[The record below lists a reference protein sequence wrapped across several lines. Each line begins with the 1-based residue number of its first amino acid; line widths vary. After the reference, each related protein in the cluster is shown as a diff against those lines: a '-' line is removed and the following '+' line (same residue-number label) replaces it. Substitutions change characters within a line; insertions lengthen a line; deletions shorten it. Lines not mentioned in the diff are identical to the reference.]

1 MKGTGRLAHSD
12 HDHNHEH
19 DNGHSHGHGHHH
31 HHAPAGDRQVV
42 WAVVVN
48 VGLTFAQIAGGI
60 FAGSLA
66 LIADA
71 IHNLSDAIALGLA
84 FFARRIARRPA
95 DEAMTFGYGR
105 AEVVAALVNYTALVL
120 IAAYL
125 AYEGIWRLI
134 DPQPVDGW
142 IVVIIAAIAL
152 AVDVVTAALTFRL
165 SKESVNIRAAFLHN
179 VADALG
185 SVGVIVA
192 GTLVILFDW
201 TIADA
206 LITLGISGYILWH
219 VLREIGDV
227 IRILMMGTPPN
238 LTPDAVLTALK
249 GLSGVGDVH
258 HLHIWQVD
266 ERQNALEAHLVM
278 VEGEAVAAGE
288 IKRSAKEMLASAF
301 AIEHAT
307 LEIEVEGEPC
317 PDVMVIR
324 AGNCGI
330 S

>member
-1 MKGTGRLAHSD
+1 M
-12 HDHNHEH
+12 
-19 DNGHSHGHGHHH
+19 
-31 HHAPAGDRQVV
+31 
-42 WAVVVN
+42 WAVAVN
-48 VGLTFAQIAGGI
+48 VGLTVAQIVGGI

-84 FFARRIARRPA
+84 YFARRIARRPA

-105 AEVVAALVNYTALVL
+105 AEVVAALVNYTTLIL

-134 DPQPVDGW
+134 EPQPVDGW
-142 IVVIIAAIAL
+142 IVVIIAGIAL
-152 AVDVVTAALTFRL
+152 AVDLVTAALTFRL

-206 LITLGISGYILWH
+206 LITLAISGYILWH
-219 VLREIGDV
+219 VLSEIGGV
-227 IRILMMGTPPN
+227 IRILMLGTPPN
-238 LTPDAVLTALK
+238 VAPEAILAALK
-249 GLSGVGDVH
+249 DLRGVGDVH
-258 HLHIWQVD
+258 HLHVWQVD

-278 VEGEAVAAGE
+278 AEADAVPAGE
-288 IKRSAKEMLASAF
+288 IKRRAKEMLAGTF

-307 LEIEVEGEPC
+307 LEIEAVGEPC